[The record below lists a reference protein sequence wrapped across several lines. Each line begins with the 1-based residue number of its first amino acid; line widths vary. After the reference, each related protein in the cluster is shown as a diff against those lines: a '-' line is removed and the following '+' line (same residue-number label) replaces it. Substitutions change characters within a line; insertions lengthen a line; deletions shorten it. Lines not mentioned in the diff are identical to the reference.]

1 MGEAQSK
8 PKSKHFSKVIIQYDP
23 CIYENRK
30 QGMKSIV
37 FASFGFSM
45 RTLKEFFFPE
55 KKIPKK
61 RRNFPK
67 EGNFEKSLH
76 NKTTGLISPKNHRNK
91 KIKPQEYSTIFFSS
105 FFSYEPRF

>member
-1 MGEAQSK
+1 LIWPEKNEAQSK

-55 KKIPKK
+55 KDSQKK
-61 RRNFPK
+61 NKSEEISQEK
-67 EGNFEKSLH
+67 EILRKVCI
-76 NKTTGLISPKNHRNK
+76 T
-91 KIKPQEYSTIFFSS
+91 KPLA
-105 FFSYEPRF
+105 

>member
-1 MGEAQSK
+1 LIWPEKNEAQSK

-45 RTLKEFFFPE
+45 RTFKEFFFPE

-61 RRNFPK
+61 RIKAKKFPK
-67 EGNFEKSLH
+67 RRKF
-76 NKTTGLISPKNHRNK
+76 
-91 KIKPQEYSTIFFSS
+91 
-105 FFSYEPRF
+105 

>member
-1 MGEAQSK
+1 MSKGALLPSASNLRNKSFLSWSGLKKNEAQSK

-55 KKIPKK
+55 KDSQKK
-61 RRNFPK
+61 NKSEEISQEK
-67 EGNFEKSLH
+67 EILRKVCI
-76 NKTTGLISPKNHRNK
+76 T
-91 KIKPQEYSTIFFSS
+91 KPLA
-105 FFSYEPRF
+105 